1 MIGRA
6 RLRAT
11 LTVALLALAACGSGT
26 DPSLT
31 ADPPAAGAP
40 PAAPSAPSAPEALAL
55 TVTLPPIPPV
65 VLPDVSELTQTGD
78 VVAERLGDLVSPVTG
93 VDLLTASC
101 PAATG
106 QLVYQGS
113 TGNDDVFAIET
124 DGSGHYEK
132 ITAQGLTT
140 LDVAADGS
148 GVWYDKAGPTLS
160 TITVQPD
167 GAGEYYREE
176 PKGTVT
182 LKVAADGSGAYT
194 DDRGRGTNAATGDT
208 TYTVTLAP
216 DGTGQLYD
224 KTADGLL
231 TVDARPDGTG
241 EYYHK
246 LTTGPLTTIELFA
259 GGGWKLTEVTTAQLL
274 EVTVGAD
281 GSGTYRQSGLH
292 PVEVAFDAQGHGLA
306 PAADNTTVALPP
318 APPSFSV
325 AGRFPPLGKLGALSP
340 PCATV
345 LRFQQE
351 LLFEFGRADLRP
363 EAGPVLD
370 QVVAALNQAGKP
382 VEINGHTDD
391 KGSDESNLKLSQE
404 RAAAVD
410 AALKARGLTVATSV
424 TGYGETQPIAPNS
437 TPDGADDPSG
447 RAQNRR
453 VEIVIPE
460 PGAARSTASAG

>member
-1 MIGRA
+1 M
-6 RLRAT
+6 LAT
-11 LTVALLALAACGSGT
+11 ALLALAACGSGN

-31 ADPPAAGAP
+31 AEPPADSA
-40 PAAPSAPSAPEALAL
+40 PAAAEPAPASPEAIDL

-78 VVAERLGDLVSPVTG
+78 VVAEQLGDLVSPVTG

-106 QLVYQGS
+106 QLVYQGT
-113 TGNDDVFAIET
+113 TGNDDVFAIDT
-124 DGSGHYEK
+124 DGSGHYERT
-132 ITAQGLTT
+132 TAQGLTT

-148 GVWYDKAGPTLS
+148 GVWYDKAGPKLS

-182 LKVAADGSGAYT
+182 LDVAADGSGAYT
-194 DDRGRGTNAATGDT
+194 DNRGRGPNAATSDA

-246 LTTGPLTTIELFA
+246 LTTGPLTTVEVFA
-259 GGGWKLTEVTTAQLL
+259 DGGWKLTEVTTAQLL
-274 EVTVGAD
+274 EVSVAAD

-292 PVEVAFDAQGHGLA
+292 PVEVAFDPQGHGLA
-306 PAADNTTVALPP
+306 PAEGSTVALPP

-351 LLFEFGRADLRP
+351 LLFEFGHAELRP

-410 AALKARGLTVATSV
+410 AALKARGLTVATTV
-424 TGYGETQPIAPNS
+424 TGYGETQPIAPNGS
-437 TPDGADDPSG
+437 PDGADDPAG

-460 PGAARSTASAG
+460 PDATPAPTPVG

>member
-1 MIGRA
+1 MA
-6 RLRAT
+6 RT
-11 LTVALLALAACGSGT
+11 STSALLVAALVTLAACGSGT

-31 ADPPAAGAP
+31 ADPPADSTPPSTATAP
-40 PAAPSAPSAPEALAL
+40 ASPEALAL
-55 TVTLPPIPPV
+55 TVALPPIPPV
-65 VLPDVSELTQTGD
+65 VMPDVSALTQTGD
-78 VVAERLGDLVSPVTG
+78 VVAEQLGDLVSPVTG

-106 QLVYQGS
+106 QLVYQGT
-113 TGNDDVFAIET
+113 TGGDDVFAIDT

-132 ITAQGLTT
+132 TTPEGLLT

-148 GVWYDKAGPTLS
+148 GVWYDKTGGTLA
-160 TITVQPD
+160 TITVATD

-176 PKGTVT
+176 PTGTVT
-182 LKVAADGSGAYT
+182 LRVTADGSGAYT
-194 DDRGRGTNAATGDT
+194 DNRAATPDSGAT
-208 TYTVTLAP
+208 HTVTLTP
-216 DGTGQLYD
+216 DGNGQLYD
-224 KTADGLL
+224 KTDDGLL

-246 LTTGPLTTIELFA
+246 LTTGPLTTVEVFVD
-259 GGGWKLTEVTTAQLL
+259 GGWKLTEVTTAQLL
-274 EVTVGAD
+274 EVTVSAD
-281 GSGTYRQSGLH
+281 GSGTYRRSGLH
-292 PVEVAFDAQGHGLA
+292 PVEVAFDPDGRGLG
-306 PAADNTTVALPP
+306 PAGGVTVTLP
-318 APPSFSV
+318 AGAPSFSV
-325 AGRFPPLGKLGALSP
+325 AGRFPPLGKLGTLSP

-351 LLFEFGRADLRP
+351 LLFEVGHAELRP

-391 KGSDESNLKLSQE
+391 KGSDGSNLELSQE
-404 RAAAVD
+404 RANAVD
-410 AALKARGLTVATSV
+410 AALKARGLTVATTV
-424 TGYGETQPIAPNS
+424 TGYGETQPIAPNA
-437 TPDGADDPSG
+437 TPDGADDPAG

-460 PGAARSTASAG
+460 STPSP

>member
-1 MIGRA
+1 MRPGRIG
-6 RLRAT
+6 T
-11 LTVALLALAACGSGT
+11 TVGVALLSLLALAACGGRT

-31 ADPPAAGAP
+31 ADDPTDVAGPAAETAAPAP
-40 PAAPSAPSAPEALAL
+40 PQALAL
-55 TVTLPPIPPV
+55 TVALPPIPPV
-65 VLPDVSELTQTGD
+65 VMPDVSELTQTGD
-78 VVAERLGDLVSPVTG
+78 VVAKQLGDLLSPVTG

-106 QLVYQGS
+106 QLVYQGT

-132 ITAQGLTT
+132 ATAQGLVT

-148 GVWYDKAGPTLS
+148 GVYYDKTGPKLA

-176 PKGTVT
+176 PTGTVT
-182 LKVAADGSGAYT
+182 LQVAADGSGAYT
-194 DDRGRGTNAATGDT
+194 DNRGGGPNRDGTH
-208 TYTVTLAP
+208 TVTLAP

-224 KTADGLL
+224 KTDEGLL

-246 LTTGPLTTIELFA
+246 LTTGPLTTVEVLA
-259 GGGWKLTEVTTAQLL
+259 DGGWKLTEVTTAQLL

-281 GSGTYRQSGLH
+281 GAGTYRQSGLH
-292 PVEVAFDAQGHGLA
+292 PVEVAFDADGHGLS
-306 PAADNTTVALPP
+306 PAEGVTVALPAA
-318 APPSFSV
+318 APTFSV
-325 AGRFPPLGKLGALSP
+325 AGRFPALGKLGALSP

-351 LLFEFGRADLRP
+351 LLFEFGHAELRP

-391 KGSDESNLKLSQE
+391 KGGDDYNLALSQE

-410 AALKARGLTVATSV
+410 AALRARGLTVGTTI
-424 TGYGETQPIAPNS
+424 TGYGETRPIAPNA
-437 TPDGADDPSG
+437 TPDGADDPAG
-447 RAQNRR
+447 RAENRR

-460 PGAARSTASAG
+460 PDTPPAT